1 MVGIG
6 ELAAGG
12 AVGLAFTLLY
22 DAASTLVIKT
32 KQFRPLLKELIVT
45 LDYLRPLIKQI
56 EDGHRELD
64 HSNESLYFYFKNQME
79 KGTRLINKLSKVGTW
94 NLLKPHYS
102 NKLVELDTSICKT
115 IQKLTLEGVRD
126 TQETLALVRSI
137 DSKLKQNELHGQEQN
152 QSGETR
158 ATAPYP
164 PFSPIGLDKPLR
176 ELKMKLLHDDQ
187 VSMLSVTA
195 PGGSGKT
202 TLAQMVCH
210 DQDVKDKFNNMIFF
224 ATVSS
229 KPDLIGLQ
237 KSLQNFLDQT
247 KENAALLVL
256 DDVWPQSSGNLLEEF
271 YHLSQGSS
279 YKTLVTSRYSSKYGS
294 NYDLDPLT
302 IDEALTLLKNSTS
315 LDYSSGTLDELME
328 QIVKYC
334 KRFPLAITVVGKSL
348 FKESIEMWKEKVIEW
363 SKGPILE
370 EHTLLRDCLQ
380 PSLNVLYENACEDG
394 AIIKECFI
402 DLASLPEDGRIPA
415 GLLIDMW
422 AELRSLCEDRS
433 IVKLQQLNK
442 HNLAKLVVTSKGNEN
457 VDSCYSEQFVTQHD
471 LLRELA
477 LHQIR
482 QDLEGE
488 NKRLNVLPQRLTQKK
503 NKLKETHLLSVSTD
517 GMFSSKWDNVHL
529 PKAEV
534 LILNF
539 QTKDYALPRKM
550 SQELKVLIVR
560 NNGSSSAKISNL
572 KLMSSLTTLKRVRL
586 ERISISSKSLNKKKK
601 LKTLEKISLFMC
613 YYAQPASKLNK
624 KKKLK
629 TLEKISLFM
638 CYIAQPASNSSVRFF
653 EALPNLVEINIEYCN
668 DLEELPADL
677 CGFKYLK
684 KLVITNCHNLS
695 SLPEDIGKLSN
706 LEVLRLRSCTK
717 LETSKDS
724 LAGLKN
730 LIFLDISDC
739 FSIKELPKDIGQL
752 SELRKI
758 NMRQCERLQELPT
771 SIWDLQD
778 TLKEVIC
785 DEETE
790 ELWEPFKM
798 IKNLRRTVVKEEF
811 NLRWLLGH

>member
-12 AVGLAFTLLY
+12 AVGLAFTFLY
-22 DAASTLVIKT
+22 DPASTLVIKT

-115 IQKLTLEGVRD
+115 IQKLTLERVRD

-187 VSMLSVTA
+187 VSMLSVEG
-195 PGGSGKT
+195 PGK
-202 TLAQMVCH
+202 LLWLKWCV
-210 DQDVKDKFNNMIFF
+210 MIKM
-224 ATVSS
+224 S
-229 KPDLIGLQ
+229 K
-237 KSLQNFLDQT
+237 
-247 KENAALLVL
+247 
-256 DDVWPQSSGNLLEEF
+256 SSGNLLEEF

-294 NYDLDPLT
+294 NYDLDP
-302 IDEALTLLKNSTS
+302 LTLLKNSTS

-380 PSLNVLYENACEDG
+380 PSLNVLYENASEVG

-422 AELRSLCEDRS
+422 AELHSLREDGS
-433 IVKLQQLNK
+433 IVKLQQLNE
-442 HNLAKLVVTSKGNEN
+442 HNLAKLVVTSKENEY

-471 LLRELA
+471 MLRELA
-477 LHQIR
+477 LHQIS
-482 QDLEGE
+482 QDPVGE
-488 NKRLNVLPQRLTQKK
+488 SKRLNVDIFGDVLPPKLTQKK
-503 NKLKETHLLSVSTD
+503 NKLKETRLLSISTD
-517 GMFSSKWDNVHL
+517 GVFSSKWDNVHL

-560 NNGSSSAKISNL
+560 NNGSSPAKISNL
-572 KLMSSLTTLKRVRL
+572 ELMSSLTNLKRVRL
-586 ERISISSKSLNKKKK
+586 ERISISSKSLN
-601 LKTLEKISLFMC
+601 
-613 YYAQPASKLNK
+613 

-638 CYIAQPASNSSVRFF
+638 CYIAQPASKSSIWFF

-668 DLEELPADL
+668 NLKELPADL
-677 CGFKYLK
+677 CGLKYLK
-684 KLVITNCHNLS
+684 KLIIINCHNLS

-717 LETSKDS
+717 LETIKDS

-730 LIFLDISDC
+730 LMCLDISDC
-739 FSIKELPKDIGQL
+739 FSIKELSKDIGQL
-752 SELRKI
+752 SKLRKI

-771 SIWDLQD
+771 SIWDLEN

-798 IKNLRRTVVKEEF
+798 IKNLRITLDLDPSQFGVISY
-811 NLRWLLGH
+811 